1 MVSVLL
7 VAVIAA
13 GIAAVLWPP
22 SGLPFMG
29 TRSPLGPSNGYGP
42 DIHSPLFY
50 RSVRLP
56 FGDAKTNFVLGFRPH
71 SEFRFDFDIQNRG
84 RSPLRIEGVVPPGVG
99 WVGMMRV
106 RRMLFQ
112 HDPQTFSFVGATP
125 EPLTIAPGRSGV
137 VVAVIET
144 GGPCRAHFSR
154 NSGESFDSIR
164 LRYSYRGRER
174 TESYSLPVVV
184 GMVCGNPKR
193 WVDDAVSG

>member
-13 GIAAVLWPP
+13 GVAAVLWPP
-22 SGLPFMG
+22 SGLPF
-29 TRSPLGPSNGYGP
+29 RSSSSPLGPSNGYGP
-42 DIHSPLFY
+42 DVRSPLFY
-50 RSVRLP
+50 RSMGLP
-56 FGDAKTNFVLGFRPH
+56 FGDAKTNFVLRFRPH

-84 RSPLRIEGVVPPGVG
+84 GLPVRIEGVVPAAEGTVA
-99 WVGMMRV
+99 MMHV
-106 RRMLFQ
+106 RRLLMQ
-112 HDPQTFSFVGATP
+112 DNPRTFSPVGATA
-125 EPLTIAPGRSGV
+125 EPLTIAPGESGV
-137 VVAVIET
+137 VVPVIET
-144 GGPCRAHFSR
+144 GGPCRAHFSP

-193 WVDDAVSG
+193 WVDQAVSG